1 MAILYE
7 VTSTKQCQQVAMI
20 KQPTEYSNICS
31 TFRAI
36 SGLNYWS
43 IFYWVEMLLI
53 TEKPLFILFFFFH
66 FFLFFSFY
74 LYLIYVT
81 AFTWT
86 ILINRLSFPYFFFF
100 YKALYFVRKM
110 KCTTLRTEALSCAEW
125 SCHCYNIRG
134 KSPCRSLKSIRSAQV
149 HSPAIHYL
157 WNAKHADLGH
167 VW

>member
-43 IFYWVEMLLI
+43 VFYWVEMLLI
-53 TEKPLFILFFFFH
+53 TEKPLFILFFFFN
-66 FFLFFSFY
+66 FFFSY
-74 LYLIYVT
+74 LFIYLIYVT

-86 ILINRLSFPYFFFF
+86 ILINRLSFPYFFLQGFAF
-100 YKALYFVRKM
+100 CQENEMYHFKNWSSELCRM
-110 KCTTLRTEALSCAEW
+110 KLSLLQ
-125 SCHCYNIRG
+125 H
-134 KSPCRSLKSIRSAQV
+134 
-149 HSPAIHYL
+149 
-157 WNAKHADLGH
+157 
-167 VW
+167 